1 MPELH
6 SGMTQEYRAI
16 HRAKIL
22 ALGKRAEEF
31 IAMALPDLIHIWVL
45 SKLVSIGKTG
55 AAINDLRAGID
66 SSKGDVVQVL
76 DKLAKLGLVR
86 SSGLIS
92 KKYTFCREEQWSDV
106 AIKLVKLWKHPQGH
120 ASVLEAIKN
129 CVAKGQEKHTR
140 DPKA

>member
-22 ALGKRAEEF
+22 DLGKRAEQF
-31 IAMALPDLIHIWVL
+31 ISRAVPDIVHIWVL
-45 SKLVSIGKTG
+45 SKLVGAGKSG
-55 AAINDLRAGID
+55 ATVNDLRAGMET
-66 SSKGDVVQVL
+66 SKNDVLAVL
-76 DKLAKLGLVR
+76 GRFEQFDLIRSQGVFAKT
-86 SSGLIS
+86 
-92 KKYTFCREEQWSDV
+92 YFFCREEQWSDV

-129 CVAKGQEKHTR
+129 LAAKDGGQPR
-140 DPKA
+140 AR